1 MFNTSGE
8 PVGAKITNYLLEK
21 GRVVGQIENERNF
34 HIFYQFTKAATSEM
48 RGKRYCLSIIHM
60 SNLVSQ
66 RRMVYRDP
74 RRTLTPVSVTVLKS
88 RASMIPKISMKP
100 L

>member
-1 MFNTSGE
+1 MFNAQYE
-8 PVGAKITNYLLEK
+8 PIGAQMTHYLLEK
-21 GRVVGQIENERNF
+21 DQVVDWVESEHNF

-100 L
+100 S

>member
-1 MFNTSGE
+1 MFNAQYE
-8 PVGAKITNYLLEK
+8 PIGAQITNYLLEK
-21 GRVVGQIENERNF
+21 GRVVGQVESERNF

-48 RGKRYCLSIIHM
+48 RGKRYCLSIIHTP
-60 SNLVSQ
+60 NLISQ

-88 RASMIPKISMKP
+88 LASMIPKISMKP
-100 L
+100 S